1 MHIQDIVIGWVRK
14 TADGDTDELIELEA
28 RDKGEIIDWHRIVA
42 RNDTSAD
49 TLIEVGLKRNNDV
62 FLVRA
67 AAQGAAGRTVQ
78 SQADFPA
85 SGDYHPYA
93 VFSDPSAGDILELFG
108 YGHVKH
114 CNSEPEL

>member
-28 RDKGEIIDWHRIVA
+28 RDKDEIIDWHRIVA

-49 TLIEVGLKRNNDV
+49 TLIEIGLKRNTTV
-62 FLVRA
+62 YLVRA
-67 AAQGAAGRTVQ
+67 AAAGSAGRTIQ
-78 SQADFPA
+78 SQVDFPT

-108 YGHVKH
+108 YGHTTH
-114 CNSEPEL
+114 PEDEHAP

>member
-1 MHIQDIVIGWVRK
+1 MHIQDIVIGWIRK
-14 TADGDTDELIELEA
+14 TAAGDTDELIELEA

-49 TLIEVGLKRNNDV
+49 TLIEIGLKRNDNV

-67 AAQGAAGRTVQ
+67 GAPGATGRTLASLV
-78 SQADFPA
+78 DFPT

-108 YGHVKH
+108 YGHTVH
-114 CNSEPEL
+114 PDDAHEP